1 VVRWMVSIDVSK
13 SVLRIIQ
20 LSVAC
25 CVCNCKLSDFCEE
38 HVLNYGYMVYICF
51 IFRSNCHPEI
61 LAIMREHY
69 SIPHFLPEDAEHAH
83 MDYIFIGYH
92 QGAVMHVSKI
102 LRLMYERK
110 DTYSIFPWHVIT
122 CESSG

>member
-1 VVRWMVSIDVSK
+1 M
-13 SVLRIIQ
+13 
-20 LSVAC
+20 
-25 CVCNCKLSDFCEE
+25 
-38 HVLNYGYMVYICF
+38 YICF

-92 QGAVMHVSKI
+92 QGAVMHVSKV
-102 LRLMYERK
+102 LRLRHL
-110 DTYSIFPWHVIT
+110 YSLSLACYHMFNFRVKT
-122 CESSG
+122 LCAL

>member
-1 VVRWMVSIDVSK
+1 MVSIDVSK
-13 SVLRIIQ
+13 SAVDHNSYQ
-20 LSVAC
+20 LHAVFVIANF
-25 CVCNCKLSDFCEE
+25 VTCEE

-110 DTYSIFPWHVIT
+110 DTYSIFSLHIIT
-122 CESSG
+122 CYSLG